1 MKTILRILLPVIVV
15 ALGVAGFALLKSS
28 APVDPPLQPSA
39 RVWSVTA
46 VSVEYKRLSPTLRLY
61 GRVESPRE
69 TRLRSAVPADVKELT
84 ALSGHVV
91 SKGELLLRLDDH
103 DLQLMLRQRN
113 AEVADIKAQIES
125 EKKRH
130 GSDLTALK
138 HERALYD
145 LAERALKRA
154 ERLAQTQAGTQARV
168 DEAQRALRLQALA
181 LTSRQRAVG
190 DHTPRLAQLDAR
202 LNKSKA
208 VRDQVH
214 RDLQRSELTA
224 PFDGRITA
232 VHVSPGDR
240 VRPGD
245 RLIDLFDTN
254 FVELRTQV
262 PNRYLPTLRQ
272 ALNHG
277 SPVTATIELNG
288 NAIQLEL
295 DRLAGKIERGQGGLD
310 AFFNIIGEKHLIEL
324 GRTVSVFVDL
334 PEEANVFA
342 LPATAVYGANN
353 VYRIQD
359 NRLSMVQVER
369 VGDYRNGQWG
379 SWILFRSENLSDG
392 DMILANQLPN
402 AVEGLKVDILTQTD

>member
-15 ALGVAGFALLKSS
+15 ALGVAGFTLLKSN
-28 APVDPPLQPSA
+28 APVDPPLEPSA

-46 VSVEYKRLSPTLRLY
+46 VSVEYKHLSPTLRLY

-69 TRLRSAVPADVKELT
+69 TRLRSAVTADVKELT
-84 ALSGHVV
+84 ALSGRVV

-103 DLQLMLRQRN
+103 DLKLMLRQRN

-138 HERALYD
+138 HEHALYD
-145 LAERALKRA
+145 LAERVLKRA

-181 LTSRQRAVG
+181 LTSRQRAVS

-295 DRLAGKIERGQGGLD
+295 DRLAGKIEKGQGGVD

-334 PEEANVFA
+334 PEEADVFA
-342 LPATAVYGANN
+342 LPATAVYGASN
-353 VYRIQD
+353 VYRIQN

-379 SWILFRSENLSDG
+379 SWILLRSENLSEG

>member
-1 MKTILRILLPVIVV
+1 M
-15 ALGVAGFALLKSS
+15 
-28 APVDPPLQPSA
+28 
-39 RVWSVTA
+39 
-46 VSVEYKRLSPTLRLY
+46 
-61 GRVESPRE
+61 
-69 TRLRSAVPADVKELT
+69 PADVKELT
-84 ALSGHVV
+84 ALSGSVV
-91 SKGELLLRLDDH
+91 AKGELLLRLDDH
-103 DLQLMLRQRN
+103 DLKLMLRQRN
-113 AEVADIKAQIES
+113 AEVADIQAQIES

-130 GSDLTALK
+130 GSDITALK

-181 LTSRQRAVG
+181 LTNRQRAVS
-190 DHTPRLAQLDAR
+190 DHSPRLAQLDAR
-202 LNKSKA
+202 LNRSKA
-208 VRDQVH
+208 VRDQVR

-277 SPVTATIELNG
+277 SAVTATIELNG
-288 NAIQLEL
+288 TAIALEL
-295 DRLAGKIERGQGGLD
+295 NRLAGKIERGQGGVD
-310 AFFNIIGEKHLIEL
+310 AFS
-324 GRTVSVFVDL
+324 TS
-334 PEEANVFA
+334 
-342 LPATAVYGANN
+342 
-353 VYRIQD
+353 
-359 NRLSMVQVER
+359 
-369 VGDYRNGQWG
+369 
-379 SWILFRSENLSDG
+379 
-392 DMILANQLPN
+392 LAKN
-402 AVEGLKVDILTQTD
+402 T

>member
-1 MKTILRILLPVIVV
+1 
-15 ALGVAGFALLKSS
+15 
-28 APVDPPLQPSA
+28 
-39 RVWSVTA
+39 
-46 VSVEYKRLSPTLRLY
+46 
-61 GRVESPRE
+61 
-69 TRLRSAVPADVKELT
+69 
-84 ALSGHVV
+84 VV

-103 DLQLMLRQRN
+103 DLKLMLRQRN

-138 HERALYD
+138 HEHALYD
-145 LAERALKRA
+145 LAERVLKRA
-154 ERLAQTQAGTQARV
+154 ERLAQSQAGTQARV

-181 LTSRQRAVG
+181 LTSRQRAVS

-232 VHVSPGDR
+232 VHISPGDR

-254 FVELRTQV
+254 FVELRAQI

-277 SPVTATIELNG
+277 NPVTATIELNG

-295 DRLAGKIERGQGGLD
+295 DRLAGKIERGQGGVD

-359 NRLSMVQVER
+359 NRLSMVQIER

-379 SWILFRSENLSDG
+379 SWILFRSENLSEG

>member
-15 ALGVAGFALLKSS
+15 ALGVAGFTLLKSN
-28 APVDPPLQPSA
+28 APVDPPLEPTA

-46 VSVEYKRLSPTLRLY
+46 VSVEYKHLSPTLRLY

-69 TRLRSAVPADVKELT
+69 TRLRSAVTADVKELT
-84 ALSGHVV
+84 ALSGRVV

-103 DLQLMLRQRN
+103 DLKLILRQRN

-138 HERALYD
+138 HEHALYD
-145 LAERALKRA
+145 LAERVLKRA
-154 ERLAQTQAGTQARV
+154 ERLAQSQAGTQARV

-181 LTSRQRAVG
+181 LTSRQRAVS

-254 FVELRTQV
+254 FVELRAQV

-277 SPVTATIELNG
+277 NPVTATIELNG

-295 DRLAGKIERGQGGLD
+295 DRLAGKIERGQGGVD

-359 NRLSMVQVER
+359 NRLSMVQIER

-379 SWILFRSENLSDG
+379 SWILYRSKNLSEG

>member
-1 MKTILRILLPVIVV
+1 MKTVLRILLPVVVV

-28 APVDPPLQPSA
+28 APVDHPLEPSA
-39 RVWSVTA
+39 RVWSVAA
-46 VSVEYKRLSPTLRLY
+46 VPVEYKNLSPTLRLY

-69 TRLRSAVPADVKELT
+69 TRLRSAVSADVKELT
-84 ALSGHVV
+84 VLSGSVV

-103 DLQLMLRQRN
+103 DLKLILRQRN

-130 GSDLTALK
+130 RSDTIALK
-138 HERALYD
+138 HERALYE

-154 ERLAQTQAGTQARV
+154 ERLAKTLVGTQARV
-168 DEAQRALRLQALA
+168 DEAQRALHLQALT
-181 LTSRQRAVG
+181 LTNRQRAVS
-190 DHTPRLAQLDAR
+190 DHTPRLTQLDAR
-202 LNKSKA
+202 LNRSKA
-208 VRDQVH
+208 VRDQVR
-214 RDLQRSELTA
+214 RDLQRSELNA
-224 PFDGRITA
+224 PFDGLITA

-245 RLIDLFDTN
+245 HLIDLFDTD
-254 FVELRTQV
+254 FVELRAQV
-262 PNRYLPTLRQ
+262 PNRYLPTIRQ
-272 ALNHG
+272 SLSQG
-277 SPVTATIELNG
+277 SSVTAAIEING
-288 NAIQLEL
+288 NAIALEL
-295 DRLAGKIERGQGGLD
+295 DRLASKIERGQGGVD

-353 VYRIQD
+353 VYRIHN

-379 SWILFRSENLSDG
+379 SWILFRGESITEG

>member
-15 ALGVAGFALLKSS
+15 ALGVAGFALLKSN
-28 APVDPPLQPSA
+28 APVDPPLEPSA

-46 VSVEYKRLSPTLRLY
+46 VSVEYKHLSPTLRLY

-69 TRLRSAVPADVKELT
+69 TRLRSAVPADVMELT
-84 ALSGHVV
+84 ALSGRVV

-103 DLQLMLRQRN
+103 DLKLILRQRN

-138 HERALYD
+138 HEHALYD
-145 LAERALKRA
+145 LAERVLKRA
-154 ERLAQTQAGTQARV
+154 ERLAQSQAGTQARV
-168 DEAQRALRLQALA
+168 DEAQRALRLQPLA
-181 LTSRQRAVG
+181 LTSRQRAVS

-254 FVELRTQV
+254 FVELRAQV

-277 SPVTATIELNG
+277 NPVTATIELNG

-295 DRLAGKIERGQGGLD
+295 DRLAGKIERGQGGVD
-310 AFFNIIGEKHLIEL
+310 AFFNIIGKKHLIEL

-359 NRLSMVQVER
+359 NRLSMVQIER

-379 SWILFRSENLSDG
+379 SWILYRSKNLSEG

>member
-15 ALGVAGFALLKSS
+15 ALGVAGFTLLKSN
-28 APVDPPLQPSA
+28 APVDPPLEPTA

-46 VSVEYKRLSPTLRLY
+46 VSVEYKHLSPTLRLY

-69 TRLRSAVPADVKELT
+69 TRLRSAVTADVKELT
-84 ALSGHVV
+84 ALSGRVV

-103 DLQLMLRQRN
+103 DLKLMLRQRN

-138 HERALYD
+138 HEHALYD
-145 LAERALKRA
+145 LAERVLKRA
-154 ERLAQTQAGTQARV
+154 ERLAQSQAGTQARV

-181 LTSRQRAVG
+181 LTSRQRAVS

-232 VHVSPGDR
+232 VHISPGDR

-254 FVELRTQV
+254 FVELRAQV

-277 SPVTATIELNG
+277 NPVTATIELNG

-295 DRLAGKIERGQGGLD
+295 DRLAGKIERGQGGVD

-359 NRLSMVQVER
+359 NRLSMVQIER

-379 SWILFRSENLSDG
+379 SWILFRSENLSEG

>member
-15 ALGVAGFALLKSS
+15 ALGVAGFALLKSN
-28 APVDPPLQPSA
+28 APVDPPLEPSA

-46 VSVEYKRLSPTLRLY
+46 VSVEYKHLSPTLRLY

-84 ALSGHVV
+84 ALSGRVV

-103 DLQLMLRQRN
+103 DLKLMLRQRN

-138 HERALYD
+138 HEHALYD
-145 LAERALKRA
+145 LAERVLKRA
-154 ERLAQTQAGTQARV
+154 ERLAQSQAGTQARV

-181 LTSRQRAVG
+181 LTSRQRAVS

-232 VHVSPGDR
+232 VHISPGDR

-254 FVELRTQV
+254 YVELRTQV

-272 ALNHG
+272 ALSHG
-277 SPVTATIELNG
+277 SAVTATIELNG
-288 NAIQLEL
+288 NAIALEL
-295 DRLAGKIERGQGGLD
+295 DRLAGKIERGQGGVV

-334 PEEANVFA
+334 PAEANVFA

-359 NRLSMVQVER
+359 NRLSMVQLER
-369 VGDYRNGQWG
+369 VGDYRNGQCG
-379 SWILFRSENLSDG
+379 SWILFRSENLSEG

-402 AVEGLKVDILTQTD
+402 AVEGLKVEILTQID

>member
-15 ALGVAGFALLKSS
+15 ALGVAGFALLKSN
-28 APVDPPLQPSA
+28 APVDPPLEPSA

-46 VSVEYKRLSPTLRLY
+46 VSVEYKHLSPTLRLY

-69 TRLRSAVPADVKELT
+69 TRLRSAVPADVMELT
-84 ALSGHVV
+84 ALSGRVV

-103 DLQLMLRQRN
+103 DLKLILRQRN

-138 HERALYD
+138 HEHALYD
-145 LAERALKRA
+145 LAERVLKRA
-154 ERLAQTQAGTQARV
+154 ERLAQSQAGTQARV

-181 LTSRQRAVG
+181 LTSRQRAVS

-254 FVELRTQV
+254 FVELRAQV
-262 PNRYLPTLRQ
+262 PNRYLSTLRQ

-277 SPVTATIELNG
+277 NPVTATIELNG

-295 DRLAGKIERGQGGLD
+295 DRLAGKIERGQGGVD
-310 AFFNIIGEKHLIEL
+310 AFFNIIGKKHLIEL

-359 NRLSMVQVER
+359 NRLSMVQIER

-379 SWILFRSENLSDG
+379 SWILYRSKNLSEG

>member
-15 ALGVAGFALLKSS
+15 ALGVAGFALLKSN
-28 APVDPPLQPSA
+28 APVDPPLEPSA

-46 VSVEYKRLSPTLRLY
+46 VSVEYKHLSPTLRLY

-69 TRLRSAVPADVKELT
+69 TRLRSAVPADVMELT
-84 ALSGHVV
+84 ALSGRVV

-103 DLQLMLRQRN
+103 DLKLMLRQRN

-138 HERALYD
+138 HEHALYD
-145 LAERALKRA
+145 LAERVLKRA
-154 ERLAQTQAGTQARV
+154 ERLAQSQAGTQARV

-181 LTSRQRAVG
+181 LTSRQRAVS

-254 FVELRTQV
+254 FVELRAQV

-277 SPVTATIELNG
+277 NPVTATIELNG

-295 DRLAGKIERGQGGLD
+295 DRLAGKIERGQGGVD
-310 AFFNIIGEKHLIEL
+310 AFFNIIGKKHLIEL

-359 NRLSMVQVER
+359 NRLSMVQIER

-379 SWILFRSENLSDG
+379 SWILYRSKNLSEG

>member
-1 MKTILRILLPVIVV
+1 MT
-15 ALGVAGFALLKSS
+15 
-28 APVDPPLQPSA
+28 
-39 RVWSVTA
+39 
-46 VSVEYKRLSPTLRLY
+46 
-61 GRVESPRE
+61 
-69 TRLRSAVPADVKELT
+69 ADVKELT
-84 ALSGHVV
+84 ALSGRVV

-103 DLQLMLRQRN
+103 DLKLMLRQRN

-138 HERALYD
+138 HEHALYD
-145 LAERALKRA
+145 LAERVLKRA

-181 LTSRQRAVG
+181 LTSRQRAVS

-295 DRLAGKIERGQGGLD
+295 DRLAGKIERGQGGVD

-359 NRLSMVQVER
+359 NRLSMVQIER

-379 SWILFRSENLSDG
+379 SWILFRSENLSEG

>member
-1 MKTILRILLPVIVV
+1 MKMVLRIILPVIVV
-15 ALGVAGFALLKSS
+15 ALGFGGFALLKSS
-28 APVDPPLQPSA
+28 APVDRPLEPSA
-39 RVWSVTA
+39 RVWSVAA
-46 VSVEYKRLSPTLRLY
+46 VPVEYKHLSPTLRLY

-69 TRLRSAVPADVKELT
+69 TRLRSAVSADVKELT
-84 ALSGHVV
+84 VLSGSVV
-91 SKGELLLRLDDH
+91 SEGELLLRLDDH
-103 DLQLMLRQRN
+103 DLKLILRQRN

-138 HERALYD
+138 HEHALYD
-145 LAERALKRA
+145 LAERVLKRA
-154 ERLAQTQAGTQARV
+154 ERLAQSQAGTQARV

-181 LTSRQRAVG
+181 LTSRQRAVS

-262 PNRYLPTLRQ
+262 PNRYLSTLRQ

-277 SPVTATIELNG
+277 SPVAATIELNG

-295 DRLAGKIERGQGGLD
+295 DRLAGKIERGQGGVD

-359 NRLSMVQVER
+359 NRLSMVQIER

-379 SWILFRSENLSDG
+379 SWILFRSENLSEG
-392 DMILANQLPN
+392 DMILAHQLPN